1 LESELAS
8 GWIYGIYILIWD
20 IPDWDTPCSPML
32 TTNRK
37 DLLRLRLRQMRLDK
51 GVRQADLAEALGRQ
65 QSYVAKFESG
75 EKTLGFIEVLDICQA
90 LKCNPATL
98 VRELMK

>member
-1 LESELAS
+1 MGFIEFISFF
-8 GWIYGIYILIWD
+8 GIFLIGIQHWV
-20 IPDWDTPCSPML
+20 ML

-90 LKCNPATL
+90 LNCNPATL
-98 VRELMK
+98 VRELTK

>member
-1 LESELAS
+1 M
-8 GWIYGIYILIWD
+8 GYTIGR
-20 IPDWDTPCSPML
+20 ML

-37 DLLRLRLRQMRLDK
+37 DLLRTRLRQIRQEK
-51 GVRQADLAEALGRQ
+51 GVRQADLASALGRQ

-75 EKTLGFIEVLDICQA
+75 EKSLGFIEVLDICRV
-90 LKCNPATL
+90 LKHNPAAL